1 MSGDGSDILNLKGLF
16 KKVTFPEK
24 VALCLSTW
32 FGVGLLPAA
41 PGTFGTLA
49 ALPLVLLLKYLGVF
63 VEEIVTI
70 LFIPLSVW
78 ASELSR
84 KSMNRDDPSE
94 VVIDEVAGLFL
105 TFFLLPVSWL
115 TVCAGF
121 FLFRLFDI
129 LKPFPIRWLD
139 QTIRGGIGIVF
150 DDLLAGIYAN
160 LSLRLLSYFI
170 S

>member
-16 KKVTFPEK
+16 KKVTFSEK

-70 LFIPLSVW
+70 LLIPLSVW